1 MQKIRE
7 LRLNFSF
14 NYLEILSFGFGSFI
28 ISIIFTLIFIK
39 EKIIPNHYS
48 NDHTISSQKI
58 HNNKRIGRLSIILS
72 IFSMIIFSFY
82 SIFYLSL
89 VKINKNY
96 YYRCIMS

>member
-39 EKIIPNHYS
+39 ENIIPNHYS
-48 NDHTISSQKI
+48 NDHTTGSQKL
-58 HNNKRIGRLSIILS
+58 HNNNIKRIRRLSIVLS
-72 IFSMIIFSFY
+72 IFFMIIFSFY

-89 VKINKNY
+89 VKINKN
-96 YYRCIMS
+96 